1 MARSQGPC
9 VALLALL
16 ASTAHAQMTYD
27 TYIGAW
33 RGPVQFHT
41 SVAGQRDPASHQVAQ
56 LVIEVAPDGQVRG
69 IVNDTGCKVLGLGRE
84 FVTPKQA
91 SLDVTFKDCAD
102 PRRSQRYSG
111 YLMVNSG
118 TKAASL
124 TLQHAGGLRPSTQ
137 VTGQL
142 KR

>member
-1 MARSQGPC
+1 MS
-9 VALLALL
+9 
-16 ASTAHAQMTYD
+16 YD

-56 LVIEVAPDGQVRG
+56 AVIEVAPDGQVRG
-69 IVNDTGCKVLGLGRE
+69 IVNDTGCKLLGLARE

-91 SLDVTFKDCAD
+91 SLDVTFKGCSD
-102 PRRSQRYSG
+102 PRRNQRYGG

-118 TKAASL
+118 SKAATL
-124 TLQHAGGLRPSTQ
+124 TLNHVAGLRPSTQ

>member
-1 MARSQGPC
+1 MAC
-9 VALLALL
+9 MLLMTMPAF
-16 ASTAHAQMTYD
+16 AQMSYES
-27 TYIGAW
+27 YIGAW

-56 LVIEVAPDGQVRG
+56 AVIEVAPDGQVRG
-69 IVNDTGCKVLGLGRE
+69 IVNDTGCKLLGLARE

-91 SLDVTFKDCAD
+91 SLDVTLKGCDD
-102 PRRSQRYSG
+102 PRRNQRYSG
-111 YLMVNSG
+111 YLMVNTG

-124 TLQHAGGLRPSTQ
+124 TISHAGGLRASTQ
-137 VTGQL
+137 ITGQL